1 MNIAFT
7 TASGTGA
14 LDDLLRGVALR
25 LIAAGLRPCGV
36 VQFNTERAQ
45 GAPCDMD
52 VQVLPEGPVLRISQ
66 HLGPGARG
74 CRLEPAALEEA
85 AGRVL
90 AALAEGPDLLIVNK
104 FGKHEADGRG
114 FRPVIA
120 AALDRDIPVLVG
132 VSPSNRQA
140 FLDFAGDMAVALPP
154 EQEALLGWIAA
165 SGGRTRHTGQG

>member
-14 LDDLLRGVALR
+14 LDQLLHGVALR
-25 LIAAGLRPCGV
+25 LLATGRRPCGV
-36 VQFNTERAQ
+36 VQVNTERAQ
-45 GAPCDMD
+45 GEPCDMD
-52 VQVLPEGPVLRISQ
+52 LQVLPEGPVLRISQ

-90 AALAEGPDLLIVNK
+90 AVLAEGPDVLIVNK

-120 AALDRDIPVLVG
+120 AALDHDIPVLVG
-132 VSPSNRQA
+132 VSPSNLGP
-140 FLDFAGDMAVALPP
+140 FLDFTGEMAVALPP
-154 EQEALLGWIAA
+154 EEAALLDWIKACR
-165 SGGRTRHTGQG
+165 GG

>member
-25 LIAAGLRPCGV
+25 LMAAGLRPCGI
-36 VQFNTERAQ
+36 VQVNTERVQ

-52 VQVLPEGPVLRISQ
+52 VQVLPDGPVLRISQ

-74 CRLEPAALEEA
+74 CRLAPGALEEA
-85 AGRVL
+85 AGQVL
-90 AALAEGPDLLIVNK
+90 AALAKGPDVLIVNK

-120 AALDRDIPVLVG
+120 AALDRHIPVLVG
-132 VSPSNRQA
+132 VSASNRQA
-140 FLDFAGDMAVALPP
+140 FLDFSGDMAVALPP
-154 EQEALLGWIAA
+154 EQEALLDWLKACRAG
-165 SGGRTRHTGQG
+165 TP